1 MNPQVQILFAGVA
14 MSMLQNC
21 PTVLSM
27 GTLTEQTRA
36 VVQLYFELVQSS
48 EASAALA
55 ALLAPEMVW
64 DVPHNSL
71 VIPWS
76 GPAQQREQ
84 VADFIQ
90 QHRRRATPQRIL
102 VKPVMAEGCHAMA
115 TGELETRVHATGEL
129 MRVDFAF
136 HFTVLAGQITQIKV
150 YESTRPV
157 PEAVVVPRHM
167 LGRSVH

>member
-1 MNPQVQILFAGVA
+1 
-14 MSMLQNC
+14 MSILQNC

-36 VVQLYFELVQSS
+36 VVQLYFELVQAC
-48 EASAALA
+48 EASEALA

-64 DVPHNSL
+64 DVPNNSL

-76 GPAQQREQ
+76 GPAHRREQ
-84 VADFIQ
+84 VADFIT
-90 QHRRRATPQRIL
+90 QHRRRATPRRIT
-102 VKPVMAEGCHAMA
+102 VNPVLAEGCHAMA
-115 TGELETRVHATGEL
+115 TGELETRLNANGEL

-150 YESTRPV
+150 YESTYPV
-157 PEAVVVPRHM
+157 PEPVTVPRRL

>member
-1 MNPQVQILFAGVA
+1 
-14 MSMLQNC
+14 
-21 PTVLSM
+21 M

-36 VVQLYFELVQSS
+36 VVQLYFERVKAGAVG
-48 EASAALA
+48 ETFM
-55 ALLAPEMVW
+55 ALLAPEIVC
-64 DVPHNSL
+64 DIPHNSL

-84 VADFIQ
+84 VADFIS
-90 QHRRRATPQRIL
+90 QHRRRATPRRFTVNQVL
-102 VKPVMAEGCHAMA
+102 AEGCHAIA
-115 TGELETRVHATGEL
+115 TGELETRLNANNEL

-150 YESTRPV
+150 YESTYPV
-157 PEAVVVPRHM
+157 PELPPVPRHV